1 MRQFVLP
8 DTYNGEPEA
17 ELTGKDAHY
26 LVRVLRLRPEDSF
39 PALDTQGNHYHC
51 TLLTLGNTPSGGDTV
66 KVRVQRKGAPS
77 VERPDITIVQSLPKG
92 RKLEDV
98 IRRCTE
104 AGISRL
110 QPVFTDYTVVKLDP
124 AKVESKLER
133 WQRIAREA
141 VQQSGSPAP
150 VHIGRPQMLE
160 EYLATRQEFADEGAI
175 RLVLHQQPLE
185 QASLHR
191 YLSNHISEIEMV
203 IGPEGGLSDR
213 ELTLLRSSGY
223 KPVYLGPQ
231 VLRTETVALYATA
244 AVQTIVLEKSDW
256 SLTSSFPA

>member
-8 DTYNGEPEA
+8 ATYNGEPET
-17 ELTGKDAHY
+17 ELTGRDAHY
-26 LVRVLRLRPEDSF
+26 LVRVLRLRAEDSF
-39 PALDTQGNHYHC
+39 PALDTAGNHYHC
-51 TLLTLGNTPSGGDTV
+51 TLLTAGTTV
-66 KVRVQRKGAPS
+66 KVRVQRKGAPQ
-77 VERPDITIVQSLPKG
+77 VDRPDITIVQSLPKG

-104 AGISRL
+104 AGIARL
-110 QPVFTDYTVVKLDP
+110 QPVFTDYSVVKLDS
-124 AKVESKLER
+124 ARIGSKLER
-133 WQRIAREA
+133 WQRIAHEA
-141 VQQSGSPAP
+141 VQQSGSPIP
-150 VHIGRPQMLE
+150 VHIGHPIALD
-160 EYLATRQEFADEGAI
+160 EYVSQGHEPEGEGAI

-191 YLSNHISEIEMV
+191 YLSGNVAEIEMV

-213 ELTLLRSSGY
+213 ELTLLQSSGY

-256 SLTSSFPA
+256 SLTSSYPT

>member
-26 LVRVLRLRPEDSF
+26 LVRVLRLGPDDSF
-39 PALDTQGNHYHC
+39 PALDTAGNHYHC
-51 TLLTLGNTPSGGDTV
+51 TILAVADAV
-66 KVRVQRKGAPS
+66 KVRVQRKGAPN
-77 VERPDITIVQSLPKG
+77 VDRLNITIVQSLPKG

-104 AGISRL
+104 AGIARL
-110 QPVFTDYTVVKLDP
+110 QPVFTDYTVVKLNSER
-124 AKVESKLER
+124 AGSKLER
-133 WQRIAREA
+133 WQRIAHEA

-150 VHIGRPQMLE
+150 VVIGQPRTLE
-160 EYLATRQEFADEGAI
+160 EYLSIREKFADQRAI
-175 RLVLHQQPLE
+175 RLVLHQHPLE

-191 YLSNHISEIEMV
+191 YLSDQVNEIEMV

-213 ELTLLRSSGY
+213 ELTLLQSSGY

-256 SLTSSFPA
+256 SLTSSLPA